1 MNSNNF
7 IMKPKV
13 DFCFKELM
21 SDAQVRRGF
30 IAALLNLK
38 PEEIVSTE
46 LLPTHLNR
54 RYSEDKEGI
63 LDVRVQLNGNIQI
76 DMEMQVIMFTYWAE
90 RSLFYLSKMYAGQL
104 EKGQD
109 YDMLQKC
116 IHVGILD
123 FELFDSKEF
132 YSQFHMWEDSRKE
145 LYSDKLEIH
154 ILELPKLA
162 RFKYPQTVLLNW
174 ARFFDGEDKEEL
186 KMLAKS
192 DEYVQKAYDKLV
204 DISADKE
211 KRLEY
216 EAREKA
222 IRDYNNIISSGW
234 VRGHEQGKKYGIQ
247 QGLQEGLQQGICA
260 LIEACQ
266 ELGLSYE
273 NTHAKVLQKFSLT
286 EKDTQEYMKKYWKAS

>member
-1 MNSNNF
+1 
-7 IMKPKV
+7 
-13 DFCFKELM
+13 
-21 SDAQVRRGF
+21 
-30 IAALLNLK
+30 
-38 PEEIVSTE
+38 
-46 LLPTHLNR
+46 
-54 RYSEDKEGI
+54 
-63 LDVRVQLNGNIQI
+63 
-76 DMEMQVIMFTYWAE
+76 
-90 RSLFYLSKMYAGQL
+90 
-104 EKGQD
+104 
-109 YDMLQKC
+109 
-116 IHVGILD
+116 
-123 FELFDSKEF
+123 
-132 YSQFHMWEDSRKE
+132 
-145 LYSDKLEIH
+145 
-154 ILELPKLA
+154 
-162 RFKYPQTVLLNW
+162 
-174 ARFFDGEDKEEL
+174 
-186 KMLAKS
+186 MLAKS

-222 IRDYNNIISSGW
+222 IRDHNFLMTTNLEMGRKAIRDYSNIISSGW